1 MIFVNIYAA
10 RPWVVVILALAAVF
24 IWGLLGRIV
33 PRRVWKPVCGAA
45 ALLATVLVLWLTV
58 WNRTPSEEHVFTWA
72 ASYTNEFFREMFMNA
87 VLYVPFGLAACGLI
101 GPWGVL
107 AGFLLSAGVEVWQ
120 YATGAG
126 LAQGTD
132 VLCNTLGAAV
142 GMLPVWANR
151 RLTRKRAEAHDRRGR
166 KD

>member
-1 MIFVNIYAA
+1 MIFVNIYVA

-72 ASYTNEFFREMFMNA
+72 AVYTNEFFREMFMNA

-107 AGFLLSAGVEVWQ
+107 AGFLLSAGVEGWQ

-151 RLTRKRAEAHDRRGR
+151 RLTK
-166 KD
+166 K

>member
-10 RPWVVVILALAAVF
+10 RPWVVVILALAAVL

-72 ASYTNEFFREMFMNA
+72 AAYTNEFFREMFMNA

-107 AGFLLSAGVEVWQ
+107 AGFLLSVGVEAWQ
-120 YATGAG
+120 YVTGAG

-151 RLTRKRAEAHDRRGR
+151 RLTRK
-166 KD
+166 

>member
-10 RPWVVVILALAAVF
+10 RPWVVVILALAAVL
-24 IWGLLGRIV
+24 IWGLLVRIV

-72 ASYTNEFFREMFMNA
+72 AAYTNEFFREMFMNA

-107 AGFLLSAGVEVWQ
+107 AGFVLSIGVEVWQ

-151 RLTRKRAEAHDRRGR
+151 RLTRK
-166 KD
+166 

>member
-1 MIFVNIYAA
+1 MIFVNIYVA

-24 IWGLLGRIV
+24 VWWLLGRIV

-72 ASYTNEFFREMFMNA
+72 AAYTNEFFREMFMNA

-107 AGFLLSAGVEVWQ
+107 AGFLLSVGVEAWQ

-151 RLTRKRAEAHDRRGR
+151 RLTRK
-166 KD
+166 

>member
-1 MIFVNIYAA
+1 MIFVNIYVA

-24 IWGLLGRIV
+24 ICGLLGRIV

-72 ASYTNEFFREMFMNA
+72 AAYTNEFFREMFMNA

-107 AGFLLSAGVEVWQ
+107 AGFLLSVGVEAWQ

-151 RLTRKRAEAHDRRGR
+151 RLTRK
-166 KD
+166 

>member
-10 RPWVVVILALAAVF
+10 RQWVVVILALAAVL

-72 ASYTNEFFREMFMNA
+72 AAYTNEFFREMFMNA

-107 AGFLLSAGVEVWQ
+107 AGVVLSVGVEVWQ

-151 RLTRKRAEAHDRRGR
+151 RLTRK
-166 KD
+166 

>member
-1 MIFVNIYAA
+1 MIFVNIYVA
-10 RPWVVVILALAAVF
+10 RPWVVVILALAAVL

-33 PRRVWKPVCGAA
+33 PRRVWKPVCGVA

-72 ASYTNEFFREMFMNA
+72 AAYTNEFFREMFMNA

-107 AGFLLSAGVEVWQ
+107 AGFLLSAGVEAWQ

-151 RLTRKRAEAHDRRGR
+151 RLTRK
-166 KD
+166 

>member
-1 MIFVNIYAA
+1 MIFVNIYVA
-10 RPWVVVILALAAVF
+10 RPWAVAILATAAVLA
-24 IWGLLGRIV
+24 WGLLGRIV

-72 ASYTNEFFREMFMNA
+72 AAYTNEFFREMFMNA

-107 AGFLLSAGVEVWQ
+107 AGFLLSVGVEVWQ

-151 RLTRKRAEAHDRRGR
+151 RLTRK
-166 KD
+166 

>member
-10 RPWVVVILALAAVF
+10 RPWVVVILALAAVL
-24 IWGLLGRIV
+24 IWGLLGRIM

-72 ASYTNEFFREMFMNA
+72 AVYTNEFFREMFMNA

-107 AGFLLSAGVEVWQ
+107 AGFLLSAGVEGWQ

-151 RLTRKRAEAHDRRGR
+151 RLTRK
-166 KD
+166 

>member
-10 RPWVVVILALAAVF
+10 RPWVVVILALAAVL
-24 IWGLLGRIV
+24 IWGLLVRIV

-58 WNRTPSEEHVFTWA
+58 WNRTPSGEHVFTWA
-72 ASYTNEFFREMFMNA
+72 AAYTNEFFREMFMNA

-107 AGFLLSAGVEVWQ
+107 AGFLLSAGVEGWQ

-151 RLTRKRAEAHDRRGR
+151 RLTRK
-166 KD
+166 

>member
-72 ASYTNEFFREMFMNA
+72 AAYTNEFFREMFMNA

-107 AGFLLSAGVEVWQ
+107 AGLLLSAGVEVWQ

-142 GMLPVWANR
+142 GMLPVWVNR
-151 RLTRKRAEAHDRRGR
+151 RLTK
-166 KD
+166 K

>member
-1 MIFVNIYAA
+1 MIFVNIYVA

-33 PRRVWKPVCGAA
+33 PRRVWKPVCGVA

-72 ASYTNEFFREMFMNA
+72 AAYTNEFFREMFMNA

-107 AGFLLSAGVEVWQ
+107 AGFLLSVGVEAWQ

-151 RLTRKRAEAHDRRGR
+151 RLTRK
-166 KD
+166 

>member
-1 MIFVNIYAA
+1 MIFVNIYVA

-33 PRRVWKPVCGAA
+33 PRRVWKPVCGVA

-72 ASYTNEFFREMFMNA
+72 AAYTNEFFREMFMNA

-151 RLTRKRAEAHDRRGR
+151 RLTRK
-166 KD
+166 

>member
-1 MIFVNIYAA
+1 MIFVNIYVA

-72 ASYTNEFFREMFMNA
+72 AAYTNEFFREMFMNA

-107 AGFLLSAGVEVWQ
+107 AGILLSVGVEAWQ

-151 RLTRKRAEAHDRRGR
+151 RLTRK
-166 KD
+166 

>member
-10 RPWVVVILALAAVF
+10 RPWVVVILALAAVL

-72 ASYTNEFFREMFMNA
+72 AAYTNEFFREMFMNA
-87 VLYVPFGLAACGLI
+87 VLYVPFGLAACGLN

-107 AGFLLSAGVEVWQ
+107 AGFLLSAGVEGWQ

-151 RLTRKRAEAHDRRGR
+151 RLTRK
-166 KD
+166 

>member
-45 ALLATVLVLWLTV
+45 ALLAAVLVLWLTV

-72 ASYTNEFFREMFMNA
+72 AAYTNEFFREMFMNA
-87 VLYVPFGLAACGLI
+87 VLYVPFGLAACGLF
-101 GPWGVL
+101 GHWGVV
-107 AGFLLSAGVEVWQ
+107 AGLWLSLSIEIWQ
-120 YATGAG
+120 YFAGTG

-151 RLTRKRAEAHDRRGR
+151 RLTRK
-166 KD
+166 

>member
-1 MIFVNIYAA
+1 MIFVNIYVA

-72 ASYTNEFFREMFMNA
+72 AAYTNEFFREMFMNA

-107 AGFLLSAGVEVWQ
+107 AGFLLSVGVEVWQ

-151 RLTRKRAEAHDRRGR
+151 RLTRK
-166 KD
+166 

>member
-72 ASYTNEFFREMFMNA
+72 AAYTNEFFREMFMNA

-107 AGFLLSAGVEVWQ
+107 AGFLLSAGVEGWQ

-142 GMLPVWANR
+142 GMLPVWVNR
-151 RLTRKRAEAHDRRGR
+151 RLGK
-166 KD
+166 K

>member
-1 MIFVNIYAA
+1 MIFVNIYVA
-10 RPWVVVILALAAVF
+10 RPWVVVILALAAVL

-72 ASYTNEFFREMFMNA
+72 AAYTNEFFREMFMNA

-107 AGFLLSAGVEVWQ
+107 AGFLLSVGVEAWQ

-151 RLTRKRAEAHDRRGR
+151 WLTRK
-166 KD
+166 

>member
-10 RPWVVVILALAAVF
+10 RPWVVAILALAAVL

-58 WNRTPSEEHVFTWA
+58 WNRTPSEERVFTWA
-72 ASYTNEFFREMFMNA
+72 AAYTNEFFREMFMNA

-107 AGFLLSAGVEVWQ
+107 AGFVLSVGVEVWQ

-132 VLCNTLGAAV
+132 VLCNTLGAAA

-151 RLTRKRAEAHDRRGR
+151 RLTRK
-166 KD
+166 

>member
-10 RPWVVVILALAAVF
+10 RPWVVVILVLAAVF

-33 PRRVWKPVCGAA
+33 PRRVWKPVCGVA

-72 ASYTNEFFREMFMNA
+72 AAYTNEFFREMFMNA

-107 AGFLLSAGVEVWQ
+107 AGFLLSAGIEGWQ

-151 RLTRKRAEAHDRRGR
+151 RLTRK
-166 KD
+166 

>member
-1 MIFVNIYAA
+1 MIFVNIYVA

-72 ASYTNEFFREMFMNA
+72 AAYTNEFFREMFMNA

-107 AGFLLSAGVEVWQ
+107 AGFLLSAGVEGWQ

-151 RLTRKRAEAHDRRGR
+151 RLTRK
-166 KD
+166 

>member
-72 ASYTNEFFREMFMNA
+72 AAYTNEFFREMFMNA

-107 AGFLLSAGVEVWQ
+107 AGFLLSAGVEGWQ

-151 RLTRKRAEAHDRRGR
+151 RLTK
-166 KD
+166 K

>member
-10 RPWVVVILALAAVF
+10 RPWVVAILALAAVLV
-24 IWGLLGRIV
+24 WWLLGRIV

-72 ASYTNEFFREMFMNA
+72 AAYTNEFFREMFMNA

-107 AGFLLSAGVEVWQ
+107 AGFLLSVGVEVWQ

-142 GMLPVWANR
+142 GMLPLCANR
-151 RLTRKRAEAHDRRGR
+151 RLTRK
-166 KD
+166 

>member
-1 MIFVNIYAA
+1 MIFVNIYVA
-10 RPWVVVILALAAVF
+10 RPWVVVILARAAVF

-72 ASYTNEFFREMFMNA
+72 AAYTNEFFREMFMNA
-87 VLYVPFGLAACGLI
+87 VLYVPFGLAACGLN

-107 AGFLLSAGVEVWQ
+107 AGFLLSAGVEGWQ

-151 RLTRKRAEAHDRRGR
+151 RLTRK
-166 KD
+166 

>member
-45 ALLATVLVLWLTV
+45 ALLVTVLVLWLTV

-72 ASYTNEFFREMFMNA
+72 AAYTNEFFREMFMNA

-142 GMLPVWANR
+142 GMLPVWANH
-151 RLTRKRAEAHDRRGR
+151 RLTRK
-166 KD
+166 

>member
-72 ASYTNEFFREMFMNA
+72 AAYTNEFFREMFMNA

-107 AGFLLSAGVEVWQ
+107 AGFLLSAGVEGWQ

-132 VLCNTLGAAV
+132 VLCNTLGASV
-142 GMLPVWANR
+142 GMLPVWANH
-151 RLTRKRAEAHDRRGR
+151 RLTRK
-166 KD
+166 

>member
-10 RPWVVVILALAAVF
+10 RPWVVVILALAAVLA
-24 IWGLLGRIV
+24 WSLLGRIV

-72 ASYTNEFFREMFMNA
+72 AAYTNEFFREMFMNA

-107 AGFLLSAGVEVWQ
+107 AGFLLSVGVEGWQ

-151 RLTRKRAEAHDRRGR
+151 RLTRK
-166 KD
+166 

>member
-72 ASYTNEFFREMFMNA
+72 AAYTNEFFREMFMNA
-87 VLYVPFGLAACGLI
+87 MLYVPFGLAACGLI

-107 AGFLLSAGVEVWQ
+107 AGFLLSAGVEGWQ

-151 RLTRKRAEAHDRRGR
+151 RLTRK
-166 KD
+166 

>member
-10 RPWVVVILALAAVF
+10 RPWVVAILALAAVLV
-24 IWGLLGRIV
+24 WWLLGRVV

-72 ASYTNEFFREMFMNA
+72 AAYTNEFFREMFMNA

-107 AGFLLSAGVEVWQ
+107 AGFLLSAGVEAWQ

-142 GMLPVWANR
+142 GMLPVWANC
-151 RLTRKRAEAHDRRGR
+151 RLTRK
-166 KD
+166 

>member
-1 MIFVNIYAA
+1 MIFVNIYVA
-10 RPWVVVILALAAVF
+10 RPWVVVILALAAVL

-72 ASYTNEFFREMFMNA
+72 AAYTNEFFREMFMNA

-107 AGFLLSAGVEVWQ
+107 AGFLLSAGIEGWQ

-151 RLTRKRAEAHDRRGR
+151 RLTK
-166 KD
+166 K

>member
-10 RPWVVVILALAAVF
+10 RPWVVAILALAAVL

-33 PRRVWKPVCGAA
+33 PRRVWKPVCGVAV
-45 ALLATVLVLWLTV
+45 LLATVLVLWLTV

-72 ASYTNEFFREMFMNA
+72 AAYTNEFFREMFMNA

-107 AGFLLSAGVEVWQ
+107 AGFVLSVGVEVWQ

-151 RLTRKRAEAHDRRGR
+151 RLTRK
-166 KD
+166 

>member
-10 RPWVVVILALAAVF
+10 RPWVVAILALAAVLV
-24 IWGLLGRIV
+24 WWLLGRIV

-72 ASYTNEFFREMFMNA
+72 AAYTNEFFREMFMNA

-107 AGFLLSAGVEVWQ
+107 AGFLLSFGVEVWQ

-142 GMLPVWANR
+142 GMLPLWANR
-151 RLTRKRAEAHDRRGR
+151 RLTRK
-166 KD
+166 

>member
-72 ASYTNEFFREMFMNA
+72 AAYTNEFFREMFMNA
-87 VLYVPFGLAACGLI
+87 VLYVPFGLAACGLN

-107 AGFLLSAGVEVWQ
+107 AGFLLSAGVEGWQ

-151 RLTRKRAEAHDRRGR
+151 RLTRK
-166 KD
+166 

>member
-1 MIFVNIYAA
+1 MIFVNIYVA

-72 ASYTNEFFREMFMNA
+72 AVYTNEFFREMFMNA

-107 AGFLLSAGVEVWQ
+107 AGFLLSADVEGWQ

-151 RLTRKRAEAHDRRGR
+151 RLTK
-166 KD
+166 K

>member
-10 RPWVVVILALAAVF
+10 RPWVVAILALAAVL

-72 ASYTNEFFREMFMNA
+72 AAYTNEFFREMFMNA

-107 AGFLLSAGVEVWQ
+107 AGFVLSVGVEVWQ

-142 GMLPVWANR
+142 GMLPLWANR
-151 RLTRKRAEAHDRRGR
+151 RLTRK
-166 KD
+166 

>member
-33 PRRVWKPVCGAA
+33 PRRVWKPVCGVA
-45 ALLATVLVLWLTV
+45 ALLATVLILWLTV

-72 ASYTNEFFREMFMNA
+72 AAYTNEFFREMFMNA

-107 AGFLLSAGVEVWQ
+107 AGFLLSAGVEGWQ

-151 RLTRKRAEAHDRRGR
+151 RLTRK
-166 KD
+166 

>member
-1 MIFVNIYAA
+1 MIFVNIYVA

-24 IWGLLGRIV
+24 IWGLLGWIV

-72 ASYTNEFFREMFMNA
+72 AAYTNEFFREMFMNA

-151 RLTRKRAEAHDRRGR
+151 RLTRK
-166 KD
+166 